1 MTLQALNFPAE
12 INTTALHGRKLMIPT
27 GESKKQPLLSKILLL
42 FLTAMV
48 LANVAG
54 NMYAGILPLYLKSL
68 GASVGQIG
76 LFFTLLNILPL
87 ILQILGGW
95 ISDSLGRLKSIAMGS
110 LAGVLSYIGL
120 ILAPTWQWVFF
131 GESLG
136 AITRSLIGPSFG
148 AFIAEESAEE
158 NRARVYGITQT
169 IFLIVTVVGPP
180 LGGWLTESY
189 GFKFMLIIAAIIY
202 FCATILR
209 VLMAKRAASHEKKT
223 ASGKLTISSLKSNL
237 GAMTAI
243 ILSGGVVTWLLIT
256 DGVRDISF
264 NLSGTYIPLYIEQFG
279 GLGTTEIGWLASI
292 LGISSML
299 INIPAG
305 WLADKKGER
314 VNIVLGFFLQF
325 IALIIFVRLD
335 TFWGYAVVWS
345 LFGLGS
351 GLMQPAYQS
360 LLSKALP
367 EKLRGTGFGLIQSS
381 LGLFSLP
388 APYVGGYLYE
398 NISPRLPFLITGWA
412 SLLAIIPA
420 WLKFKLP
427 DKKEIEVTAPLAPD
441 TSSE

>member
-1 MTLQALNFPAE
+1 MTNPVENQ
-12 INTTALHGRKLMIPT
+12 
-27 GESKKQPLLSKILLL
+27 KQPLLSKILLL
-42 FLTAMV
+42 FLAAMV
-48 LANVAG
+48 LANVAS

-76 LFFTLLNILPL
+76 LFFTLLSILPL

-110 LAGVLSYIGL
+110 VAGVVSYIGL
-120 ILAPTWQWVFF
+120 ILAPTWQWVFL
-131 GESLG
+131 GESLS

-148 AFIAEESAEE
+148 AFIAEESSEE
-158 NRARVYGITQT
+158 TRARVYGITQT

-180 LGGWLTESY
+180 LGGWLADNF
-189 GFKFMLIIAAIIY
+189 GFKFMLIIASAIY
-202 FCATILR
+202 FCATVLR
-209 VLMAKRAASHEKKT
+209 IFMAKRAASHEKKT
-223 ASGKLTISSLKSNL
+223 AAGKLTMHSLKSNL

-264 NLSGTYIPLYIEQFG
+264 SLSGTYIPLYVEQIG
-279 GLGTTEIGWLASI
+279 GLTTTQIGWLASI
-292 LGISSML
+292 LGLSSMV

-314 VNIVLGFFLQF
+314 VNIVIGFILQF
-325 IALIIFVRLD
+325 IALITFINLD

-388 APYVGGYLYE
+388 APYIGGYLYE
-398 NISPRLPFLITGWA
+398 NISPRLPFVITAWA
-412 SLLAIIPA
+412 SLLAIVPA

-427 DKKEIEVTAPLAPD
+427 DKEDVKKTASIA
-441 TSSE
+441 SEASTE

>member
-1 MTLQALNFPAE
+1 MMTKTPDRQ
-12 INTTALHGRKLMIPT
+12 
-27 GESKKQPLLSKILLL
+27 KQPLLSKILIL
-42 FLTAMV
+42 FLVAMV
-48 LANVAG
+48 LANISA
-54 NMYAGILPLYLKSL
+54 NMYMGILPLYLKSL
-68 GASVGQIG
+68 GASVAQIG

-110 LAGVLSYIGL
+110 IAGVASYIG
-120 ILAPTWQWVFF
+120 IIIATSWQGVLF

-136 AITRSLIGPSFG
+136 AITRALIGPSFG

-169 IFLIVTVVGPP
+169 IFLVVTVIGPP
-180 LGGWLTESY
+180 LGGWLADSF
-189 GFKFMLIIAAIIY
+189 GFKFMLVIAAIIY
-202 FCATILR
+202 FFATLLR
-209 VLMAKRAASHEKKT
+209 VFMAKRAAAHEKKT
-223 ASGKLTISSLKSNL
+223 AIGRLTLGSLKSNL

-243 ILSGGVVTWLLIT
+243 ILSGGLVTWLLIT
-256 DGVRDISF
+256 DGVRDIAFS
-264 NLSGTYIPLYIEQFG
+264 LSGTYIPLYVEQFG
-279 GLGTTEIGWLASI
+279 GMSTTQIGWLTSI
-292 LGISSML
+292 LGLSSML

-314 VNIVLGFFLQF
+314 VNIVIGFILQF
-325 IALIIFVRLD
+325 IALITFINLD

-345 LFGLGS
+345 LFGFGS

-367 EKLRGTGFGLIQSS
+367 EKIRGTGFGLIQSS

-388 APYVGGYLYE
+388 APYIGGHLYE
-398 NISPRLPFLITGWA
+398 NISPRVPFIITAWA
-412 SLLAIIPA
+412 SLLAIVPA

-427 DKKEIEVTAPLAPD
+427 DEEKIEPKTTTITEPSTD
-441 TSSE
+441 

>member
-1 MTLQALNFPAE
+1 MKTLTEP
-12 INTTALHGRKLMIPT
+12 
-27 GESKKQPLLSKILLL
+27 SDKKRQPLLSKVLIL
-42 FLTAMV
+42 FLVAMV

-54 NMYAGILPLYLKSL
+54 NMYAGIMPLYLKSL

-95 ISDSLGRLKSIAMGS
+95 ISDSLGRLRSIAMGS
-110 LAGVLSYIGL
+110 VAGVVSYFGL
-120 ILAPTWQWVFF
+120 ILAPTWQWVFL

-169 IFLIVTVVGPP
+169 IFLVVTVVGPP
-180 LGGWLTESY
+180 LGGWLADSF
-189 GFKFMLIIAAIIY
+189 GFKTMLIVAAVIY
-202 FCATILR
+202 FLATILR
-209 VLMAKRAASHEKKT
+209 VFMAKRAASHEKTT
-223 ASGKLTISSLKSNL
+223 ASGKLTLSSLKSNL
-237 GAMTAI
+237 GAMTTI
-243 ILSGGVVTWLLIT
+243 ILSGGLITWLLIT

-264 NLSGTYIPLYIEQFG
+264 NISGTYIPLYVEQFG
-279 GLGTTEIGWLASI
+279 GMTTTHIGWLTSI
-292 LGISSML
+292 LGLSSML

-314 VNIVLGFFLQF
+314 VNIVIGFILQF
-325 IALIIFVRLD
+325 IALITFVRLD

-398 NISPRLPFLITGWA
+398 NISPRLPFMITAWA
-412 SLLAIIPA
+412 SLLAVIPA

-427 DKKEIEVTAPLAPD
+427 ANAQVED
-441 TSSE
+441 TSAVVTEASLD

>member
-1 MTLQALNFPAE
+1 
-12 INTTALHGRKLMIPT
+12 MIT
-27 GESKKQPLLSKILLL
+27 EKVEKQKRPLLSKVLIL
-42 FLTAMV
+42 FLAAMV
-48 LANVAG
+48 LANVAS

-76 LFFTLLNILPL
+76 LFFTLLSILPL

-110 LAGVLSYIGL
+110 IAGVVSYIGL
-120 ILAPTWQWVFF
+120 ILAPTWQWVFL
-131 GESLG
+131 GESLS

-169 IFLIVTVVGPP
+169 IFLVVTVIGPP
-180 LGGWLTESY
+180 LGGWLADSY
-189 GFKFMLIIAAIIY
+189 GFKFMLIIASAIY

-209 VLMAKRAASHEKKT
+209 VFMAKRAASHERKT
-223 ASGKLTISSLKSNL
+223 ASGKLTMQSLKSNL

-243 ILSGGVVTWLLIT
+243 ILSGGLVTWLLIT

-264 NLSGTYIPLYIEQFG
+264 SLSGTYIPLYVEQIG
-279 GLGTTEIGWLASI
+279 GLSTTQIGWLASI
-292 LGISSML
+292 LGLSSML

-314 VNIVLGFFLQF
+314 VNIVVGFFLQF
-325 IALIIFVRLD
+325 IALITFLRLD
-335 TFWGYAVVWS
+335 TFWGYAIVWS

-351 GLMQPAYQS
+351 GMMQPAYQS

-388 APYVGGYLYE
+388 APYIGGYLYE
-398 NISPRLPFLITGWA
+398 NISPRVPFMITAWA

-420 WLKFKLP
+420 WFKFKLP
-427 DKKEIEVTAPLAPD
+427 DKEKVETPATTVTEASID
-441 TSSE
+441 